1 MTDPENLSKLR
12 GIRKSNLR
20 NITNVENKVLQLI
33 SNIEP
38 KKNQTLKLLAKKN
51 ILLKKI
57 EKVKTI
63 DENIIDLLHEEV
75 MEMELDEYLARN
87 ENFHEL
93 FVKIDLCL
101 ETLENDLR
109 VISLNSVSSNPPKM
123 KIPKLKISK
132 FDGNLTNLQIFRQQF
147 ESAIHLKDTFDNI
160 NKFN

>member
-1 MTDPENLSKLR
+1 MYLNFVVSERVIYAISPMLKTKFCSLFQTLNL
-12 GIRKSNLR
+12 
-20 NITNVENKVLQLI
+20 
-33 SNIEP
+33 

-93 FVKIDLCL
+93 FVKIGLCL

-109 VISLNSVSSNPPKM
+109 VISLNSVSSKSVSSNPPKM

-132 FDGNLTNLQIFRQQF
+132 FDGNPTYWQIFRQRF
-147 ESAIHLKDTFDNI
+147 ESAIHLNNTFDNI

>member
-1 MTDPENLSKLR
+1 MLKTKFCSLFQTLNL
-12 GIRKSNLR
+12 
-20 NITNVENKVLQLI
+20 
-33 SNIEP
+33 

-63 DENIIDLLHEEV
+63 DENIIDLLHEKV

-132 FDGNLTNLQIFRQQF
+132 FDGNLTNWQIFRQRF
-147 ESAIHLKDTFDNI
+147 ESAIHLNDTFDNI

>member
-1 MTDPENLSKLR
+1 MLKTKFCSLFQTLNL
-12 GIRKSNLR
+12 
-20 NITNVENKVLQLI
+20 
-33 SNIEP
+33 

-132 FDGNLTNLQIFRQQF
+132 FDGNLTNWQIFRQRF
-147 ESAIHLKDTFDNI
+147 ESAIHLNDTFDNS

>member
-1 MTDPENLSKLR
+1 MLKTKFCSLFQTLNL
-12 GIRKSNLR
+12 
-20 NITNVENKVLQLI
+20 
-33 SNIEP
+33 

-132 FDGNLTNLQIFRQQF
+132 FDGNLTNWQIFRQRF
-147 ESAIHLKDTFDNI
+147 ESAIHLNDTFDNI

>member
-1 MTDPENLSKLR
+1 MLKTKFCSLFQTLNL
-12 GIRKSNLR
+12 
-20 NITNVENKVLQLI
+20 
-33 SNIEP
+33 

-93 FVKIDLCL
+93 FVKIGLCL

-109 VISLNSVSSNPPKM
+109 VISLNSVSSKSVSSNPPQNENTKTQNF
-123 KIPKLKISK
+123 KI
-132 FDGNLTNLQIFRQQF
+132 
-147 ESAIHLKDTFDNI
+147 
-160 NKFN
+160 

>member
-1 MTDPENLSKLR
+1 MLKTKFCSLFQTLNL
-12 GIRKSNLR
+12 
-20 NITNVENKVLQLI
+20 
-33 SNIEP
+33 
-38 KKNQTLKLLAKKN
+38 KKNQTSKLLAKKN

-109 VISLNSVSSNPPKM
+109 VISLNSVSSKSVSSNPPQNENTKTQNF
-123 KIPKLKISK
+123 KIWWKPYEL
-132 FDGNLTNLQIFRQQF
+132 
-147 ESAIHLKDTFDNI
+147 ANI
-160 NKFN
+160 

>member
-1 MTDPENLSKLR
+1 MVSERVIYAISPMLKTKFCSLFQTLNL
-12 GIRKSNLR
+12 
-20 NITNVENKVLQLI
+20 
-33 SNIEP
+33 

-132 FDGNLTNLQIFRQQF
+132 FDGNLTNWQIFRQRF
-147 ESAIHLKDTFDNI
+147 ESAIHLNDTFDNI

>member
-12 GIRKSNLR
+12 GIRKSYLR
-20 NITNVENKVLQLI
+20 NITNVENEVLQLI
-33 SNIEP
+33 PNIEP
-38 KKNQTLKLLAKKN
+38 KKNQTSKLLAKKN

-93 FVKIDLCL
+93 FVKIDLYL

-109 VISLNSVSSNPPKM
+109 VISLNSVSSKSVLSNPPQNENTKTQNF
-123 KIPKLKISK
+123 KI
-132 FDGNLTNLQIFRQQF
+132 
-147 ESAIHLKDTFDNI
+147 
-160 NKFN
+160 

>member
-1 MTDPENLSKLR
+1 MVSERVIYAISPMLKTKFCSLFQTLNL
-12 GIRKSNLR
+12 
-20 NITNVENKVLQLI
+20 
-33 SNIEP
+33 

-132 FDGNLTNLQIFRQQF
+132 FDGNLTNWQIFRQRF
-147 ESAIHLKDTFDNI
+147 ESAIHLNNTFDNI